1 MNNTTNLDAILE
13 ARYNKPDPDKQARIQ
28 KKYNDDIQEISNRII
43 DDTGGDI
50 TNDNISTRELLQE
63 LLKEIIEVIGMN
75 NIISKPFNLC
85 FLMTIR
91 TFKRDLYS
99 QTYHNISREYGP
111 ESKTGINLRTLLM
124 SKFPM
129 PWLLDLQ
136 NILDNDKNPVTSFL
150 HKLLTYIF
158 FLSYDKTI
166 YKRYNH
172 GDKTVRTVM
181 GQYYI
186 DSYTIKNLDG
196 NTLDITIDTSTLSV
210 SDLSRTVLCNITP
223 IVPYIKPIRLIHD
236 DDQTSI
242 TIATSDISEER
253 EIKASPEQ
261 VQEILHIIQLGLSEY
276 SYDKNIA
283 RPLKVTIDISEIN
296 IFERINKR
304 LPEEYNDTII
314 LTIDGKDYLEDIME
328 HIRQYILQDSDA
340 EVELHSRL
348 GSYTEHMANKN
359 DEVYNPLINNI
370 FAIFYDKII
379 HYFIHQFINKTPY
392 LQAFFENCKGL
403 YRTIAVTSANHK
415 DNDVFMKIDYVRTYG
430 KGLPSVVEP
439 TFLKAILFKTA
450 PTLELKEKI
459 LAIDDNV
466 LEYIGEEIDQY
477 CSEAYYYE

>member
-1 MNNTTNLDAILE
+1 MNNTPNLDAILE
-13 ARYNKPDPDKQARIQ
+13 ARYNKPDPDKQTRIQ

-63 LLKEIIEVIGMN
+63 LLKEIIEVIDMN
-75 NIISKPFNLC
+75 NIISKPFNVR

-91 TFKRDLYS
+91 TFERDLYS
-99 QTYHNISREYGP
+99 QTYHNISREYGT

-150 HKLLTYIF
+150 QKLLTYIV
-158 FLSYDKTI
+158 FLGYDETI
-166 YKRYNH
+166 Y
-172 GDKTVRTVM
+172 GDETVRTAKV
-181 GQYYI
+181 QYYI
-186 DSYTIKNLDG
+186 DSYTIKKLDG
-196 NTLDITIDTSTLSV
+196 NTFDMTIETSTWYKN
-210 SDLSRTVLCNITP
+210 DYTNTILCKIIPNNIQ
-223 IVPYIKPIRLIHD
+223 YIDPIRLIHD

-242 TIATSDISEER
+242 TIATSDISEKR

-304 LPEEYNDTII
+304 LPEEYSDNII
-314 LTIDGKDYLEDIME
+314 LTIDGKNYLEDIIE

-348 GSYTEHMANKN
+348 GSYTEHMADKQ

-415 DNDVFMKIDYVRTYG
+415 DNDVFMRLDYVRTYG

-439 TFLKAILFKTA
+439 TFLKAILFKEA

-466 LEYIGEEIDQY
+466 LEYIGKEIDQY
-477 CSEAYYYE
+477 CSEAYCYE